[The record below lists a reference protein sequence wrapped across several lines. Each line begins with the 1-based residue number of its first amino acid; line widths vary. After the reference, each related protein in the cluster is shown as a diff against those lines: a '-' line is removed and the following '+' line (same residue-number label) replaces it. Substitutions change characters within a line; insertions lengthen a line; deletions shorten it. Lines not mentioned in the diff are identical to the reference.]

1 MFTRAFL
8 IAVYDNKTKHKFIDD
23 YQRLIY
29 IYVQTDSIKEMHVMT
44 TFIKF
49 YGHTDFSPTLLSSYR
64 QLSLICLLLCYPH
77 TGSYPS
83 YASYCT
89 LLSSY
94 RQVSLI
100 CLLLS
105 YPHTAGIFHSFFC
118 SAILIRTAFPR
129 YYNFSLLG
137 YPQTGNLA
145 ILALG

>member
-1 MFTRAFL
+1 MAILIFL
-8 IAVYDNKTKHKFIDD
+8 LLCYPHTGSYPSYASYSAI
-23 YQRLIY
+23 LIPSA
-29 IYVQTDSIKEMHVMT
+29 IPHMP
-44 TFIKF
+44 
-49 YGHTDFSPTLLSSYR
+49 PTLLSSYW
-64 QLSLICLLLCYPH
+64 QLYLICLLLCYPH

-105 YPHTAGIFHSFFC
+105 YPHNAGIFHSFFC